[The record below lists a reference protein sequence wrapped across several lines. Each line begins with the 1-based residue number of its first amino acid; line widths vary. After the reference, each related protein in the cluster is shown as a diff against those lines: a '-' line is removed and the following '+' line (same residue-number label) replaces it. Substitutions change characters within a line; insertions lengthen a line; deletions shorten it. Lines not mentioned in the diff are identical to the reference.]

1 MKLGDLNPY
10 ISLLTAVLL
19 TVNIGAVWTL
29 NKNIDKKMEQ
39 LLDSQINIYDSVS
52 KSQAQITEMS
62 KNMQS
67 KFEEQASLFS
77 ESSSTATYSPEG
89 IIITTTLIP
98 KEYNT
103 DSKLTVSCT
112 TDGKTYSKEAVQS
125 GSEFVAV
132 CTVPFSENVEIS
144 AAIATGESI
153 QQQQLPSIPCQ
164 TLLSFDI
171 YTNYSYDDNKL
182 LFTVSNSQNP
192 ELLSSLKGIQL
203 AIKRD
208 NIILG
213 NIIPKQIELS
223 ELSDS
228 MKGNTACLCYSANLS
243 DYIAMEGVFE
253 IVPIITSST
262 ALKYSQSDSMF
273 SFTVDSEGMD
283 SYLTINNWYPPIF
296 HEQK

>member
-1 MKLGDLNPY
+1 
-10 ISLLTAVLL
+10 
-19 TVNIGAVWTL
+19 
-29 NKNIDKKMEQ
+29 MEQ
-39 LLDSQINIYDSVS
+39 LLDSQLNIYDSVA
-52 KSQAQITEMS
+52 KSQAQVNEMS

-77 ESSSTATYSPEG
+77 ESSSTAAYSPEG
-89 IIITTTLIP
+89 IVITTTLIP

-132 CTVPFSENVEIS
+132 CTVPFSENIEIS

-171 YTNYSYDDNKL
+171 YTDYSYDDNKL
-182 LFTVSNSQNP
+182 LFTISNPQNP
-192 ELLSSLKGIQL
+192 ELLNSLTQIHL

-208 NIILG
+208 DILLG
-213 NIIPKQIELS
+213 NIYPQQIELS
-223 ELSDS
+223 ELPDS
-228 MKGNTACLCYSANLS
+228 MKGNTACLCYSANIA
-243 DYIAMEGVFE
+243 DYILMEGVFE
-253 IVPIITSST
+253 IIPIIKSST
-262 ALKYSQSDSMF
+262 ALAYSQTDSMF
-273 SFTVDSEGMD
+273 SFTVDGEGID
-283 SYLTINNWYPPIF
+283 SYLTVNNWYPPIF